1 MPEGT
6 IGVTAMSGDAAGA
19 LATIQDLERRGVPA
33 AWLTSGGGGGDSLTL
48 FAAAAATTERVLLG
62 SCIVTTWPRHP
73 VIVAQ
78 QAQVIANLSGG
89 RFRLGVGPG
98 HAQGMSNTYGADYR
112 TPLTNLREYITIA
125 KTLLTTGAV
134 EFEGSMYRANAKI
147 AAPSQGVSVM
157 SSALRP
163 RSFEL
168 CGEVADGAI
177 SWVCPRRVP
186 TGHCPPGDAARRGE
200 GRPSGAAVD
209 RPHPRVRPRR
219 RGRGPRRRTRA
230 TLELPAFAVL
240 SAHVRRV
247 RFPGGGRARDVE
259 RGNARRRG
267 DLGQRGAGGRAHR
280 GAVRLGHGG
289 TDRARP
295 SRPGATGTARESARS
310 NCWRRSPLRVESG
323 LAHTYHRLAAGGY
336 SQARDTG
343 RKSWQPRERSS

>member
-19 LATIQDLERRGVPA
+19 LATIQDLDRRGVPA

-147 AAPSQGVSVM
+147 AAPSQGVPVM
-157 SSALRP
+157 ASALRP

-168 CGEVADGAI
+168 CGEVADGTI
-177 SWVCPRRVP
+177 SWVCPGVYLRD
-186 TGHCPPGDAARRGE
+186 TA
-200 GRPSGAAVD
+200 
-209 RPHPRVRPRR
+209 
-219 RGRGPRRRTRA
+219 
-230 TLELPAFAVL
+230 LPAM
-240 SAHVRRV
+240 
-247 RFPGGGRARDVE
+247 
-259 RGNARRRG
+259 
-267 DLGQRGAGGRAHR
+267 QRGAAKAGRPAPPLIAHTPVCVHED
-280 GAVRLGHGG
+280 GEEVLAAVREQL
-289 TDRARP
+289 
-295 SRPGATGTARESARS
+295 S
-310 NCWRRSPLRVESG
+310 NYPRSPFYQLMFAESG
-323 LAHTYHRLAAGGY
+323 FPEAAELGTWSAEMLDAVAIWGNEEQVAARIAERFDWGMGELIAHVVAAG
-336 SQARDTG
+336 SDRDG
-343 RKSWQPRERSS
+343 SRERSLRLLASLAAAR